1 MFKFVGICFN
11 LRSYGVDLRFLF
23 LASLPPIFQKS
34 RKKIFSKLYL
44 NLLDELLLF
53 SFRLKN
59 NISYKKTLINIFWL
73 NCFSLHFTP
82 QNLDPDPRTQMNA
95 DPDPHHRVFCRL
107 ICYFPPSSRDRF
119 SFSILDKLFTKENF
133 SKFSFLITFRSELVL
148 CAQEVVSHFI

>member
-44 NLLDELLLF
+44 NLLDKLLLF

-59 NISYKKTLINIFWL
+59 IIFPITNL
-73 NCFSLHFTP
+73 NKYFFGLTAFPYILHLRIRIHITAFLQAYLLLP
-82 QNLDPDPRTQMNA
+82 SFQQRQIQFEYPRKNHLPKST
-95 DPDPHHRVFCRL
+95 
-107 ICYFPPSSRDRF
+107 Y
-119 SFSILDKLFTKENF
+119 F
-133 SKFSFLITFRSELVL
+133 SKFSFLITFRSDLVP
-148 CAQEVVSHFI
+148 CVQEVVTHFIQQVTI